1 MFGLGI
7 PELLLIL
14 VAVIFLFGGSK
25 LPQLGKALGETIGSF
40 RKALREKSDQDQ
52 PDPGKKTG
60 TR

>member
-25 LPQLGKALGETIGSF
+25 LPQLGKALGETVGSF
-40 RKALREKSDQDQ
+40 RKALREKPDQDQ
-52 PDPGKKTG
+52 PGPGKKTG